1 MDAQSEKLN
10 SGPKYIILL
19 GCLAVVNS
27 KLVRKDDIQSRQNII
42 YADKSL
48 IFKDYF
54 QVQNSTREEPIAT
67 QIALLLP
74 QGILRIIR

>member
-27 KLVRKDDIQSRQNII
+27 KLVQKDAYSIQ
-42 YADKSL
+42 A
-48 IFKDYF
+48 
-54 QVQNSTREEPIAT
+54 E
-67 QIALLLP
+67 
-74 QGILRIIR
+74 